1 MLLDKNQIQFNKEQE
16 RKAIESNKVVFH
28 TNEYWTIRN
37 GEKIWIDVNRIPLL
51 NSDGNVAGLLIT
63 FEDITE
69 RKNAE
74 ENLRKQH
81 ERLERIMETSPA
93 GILSVDKNG
102 HIIYVNSQ
110 AEKVLHYPK
119 EELLKKTFI
128 TTKFKF
134 FNSEGKLIPKN
145 ELPFQI
151 IMKTKKPI
159 FDYHATFKSFSN
171 KNILLS
177 INGTP

>member
-1 MLLDKNQIQFNKEQE
+1 LLFNKEQE
-16 RKAIESNKVVFH
+16 RKVIESNKVVFH
-28 TNEYWTIRN
+28 TNEYWTLRN
-37 GEKIWIDVNRIPLL
+37 GDKIWIDINRIPLL
-51 NSDGNVAGLLIT
+51 NSDGKVGGLLIT

-81 ERLERIMETSPA
+81 ERLERIMETNPA
-93 GILSVDKNG
+93 GILSVDTNG

-128 TTKFKF
+128 TNKFVF
-134 FNSEGKLIPKN
+134 LDSEGIRIPKD

-151 IMKTKKPI
+151 IKKTKKPI
-159 FDYHATFKSFSN
+159 FDFHVTFKSFTN
-171 KNILLS
+171 ENILLS
-177 INGTP
+177 INGTPL